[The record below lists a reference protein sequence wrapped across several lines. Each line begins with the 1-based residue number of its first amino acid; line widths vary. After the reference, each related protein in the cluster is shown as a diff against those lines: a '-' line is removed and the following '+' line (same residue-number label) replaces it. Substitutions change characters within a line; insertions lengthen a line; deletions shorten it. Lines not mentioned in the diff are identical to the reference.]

1 MATGDTAIVVSRR
14 QANLVFVAILLGT
27 LVAALDQ
34 TIVTTAL
41 ATIVS
46 DLGGAGFMSWVVSA
60 YLLAEAV
67 STVLAGKFGDLLGR
81 KVVFEVSLTV
91 FAVGS
96 VLCGLAQD
104 MTTLI
109 WARVI
114 QGLGGGGLIVTAMA
128 LVADIIPLRYRG
140 RYQGTLGAVFGITTM
155 AGPTLGGILTDQLSW
170 RWVFYINLPVT
181 IVVLAIAVFAIP
193 SMRAGARPVVDYAG
207 IVLVALGSA
216 SLILAVSWAGDE
228 YEWDSAVI
236 IGLITTSVVLFVVF
250 VQVELKARE
259 PVLPMRLFRNS
270 VFVVC
275 SALSFIVGFAM
286 LGAMTVLPTYLQ
298 YVDGMSATASGLR
311 LLPMVAGVFTAS
323 TCSGK
328 LVRRTGRYRIFPVTG
343 TAVMTLGLW
352 LMSTMSS
359 GTGAWRMSAYLFV
372 LGTGI
377 GMTMQVLT
385 IVVQNTATYT
395 NLGTVSAS
403 MTYVRAMGGA
413 FGAALFGTLF
423 RDKLSSYAV
432 IQNSGAPS
440 PTELYERSAAE
451 AAPIIE
457 AYAGT
462 ISYVFVLVAP
472 VALLGFLVTG
482 FLKVV
487 PLRDGAR
494 SHATD
499 VGEGFSAPAPSD
511 RAAQLERVISDTMRR
526 AGHARTI
533 LAEILSNSGGRL
545 NPSRAWA
552 MGQTHLHARARGSAD
567 LIAIARSH
575 RIPPEVLQPAFTD
588 LCQAGYARIDGD
600 SVQLTEAGQDQ
611 FDQVQHAWREWL
623 DAHLEDFAM
632 TSPGE
637 RALLDRAL
645 TDIATTLVNEPVL
658 AGSPGRA

>member
-1 MATGDTAIVVSRR
+1 M
-14 QANLVFVAILLGT
+14 
-27 LVAALDQ
+27 
-34 TIVTTAL
+34 
-41 ATIVS
+41 
-46 DLGGAGFMSWVVSA
+46 
-60 YLLAEAV
+60 
-67 STVLAGKFGDLLGR
+67 
-81 KVVFEVSLTV
+81 VFEVSLTV

-472 VALLGFLVTG
+472 RRPARLPGHGVPQSGSAARRCPLARHRRRRGVLRAGPVRPGRPTRAGDQRHHAQSRTCTDDPGRDPEQLGWPAEPVAGLG
-482 FLKVV
+482 
-487 PLRDGAR
+487 DGPDPPAR
-494 SHATD
+494 PGA
-499 VGEGFSAPAPSD
+499 GERRSD
-511 RAAQLERVISDTMRR
+511 R
-526 AGHARTI
+526 
-533 LAEILSNSGGRL
+533 
-545 NPSRAWA
+545 
-552 MGQTHLHARARGSAD
+552 
-567 LIAIARSH
+567 
-575 RIPPEVLQPAFTD
+575 
-588 LCQAGYARIDGD
+588 
-600 SVQLTEAGQDQ
+600 
-611 FDQVQHAWREWL
+611 
-623 DAHLEDFAM
+623 
-632 TSPGE
+632 
-637 RALLDRAL
+637 DRAEPPD
-645 TDIATTLVNEPVL
+645 TTGGPATRVHRPL
-658 AGSPGRA
+658 PGRIRED